1 MKKVIATA
9 NAPKA
14 IGPYS
19 QAIEAGNMLF
29 ISGHNMLFISGQ
41 IPVDPATG
49 KVVEGG
55 ISAQTEQSLKN
66 IKGILEEAGYTF
78 DNIVKCTCFLSTMDD
93 FAAMNEVYAKY
104 FTANPPARAA
114 FAVQKLPMGVL
125 VEIEAIAVK

>member
-1 MKKVIATA
+1 MQDRQNVKQAQTINTA

-19 QAIEAGNMLF
+19 QAIEAG
-29 ISGHNMLFISGQ
+29 NMLFISGQ

>member
-19 QAIEAGNMLF
+19 QAIEAG
-29 ISGHNMLFISGQ
+29 NMLFISGQ

-104 FTANPPARAA
+104 FTTNPPARAA

>member
-19 QAIEAGNMLF
+19 QAIEAGNF
-29 ISGHNMLFISGQ
+29 VFVSGQ
-41 IPVDPATG
+41 LPVDPATG
-49 KVVEGG
+49 KTAEG

-66 IKGILEEAGYTF
+66 IKAILEEAGYSLE
-78 DNIVKCTCFLSTMDD
+78 NVVKCTCYLSSMDD
-93 FAAMNEVYAKY
+93 FAAMNEVYARY

-125 VEIEAIAVK
+125 VEIEAIAAR